1 MTILTVSLED
11 LSLHIFIHFSRDT
24 KIEYFKSSCYRD
36 FHFLALFGLGQ
47 TVKRIFY
54 ITMYFK

>member
-47 TVKRIFY
+47 TVKEHFI
-54 ITMYFK
+54 